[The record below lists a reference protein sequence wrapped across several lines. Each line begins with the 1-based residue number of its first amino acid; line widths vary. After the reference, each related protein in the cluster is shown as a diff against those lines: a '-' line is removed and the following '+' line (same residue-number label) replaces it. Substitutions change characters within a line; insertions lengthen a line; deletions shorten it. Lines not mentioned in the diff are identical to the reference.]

1 MRVGI
6 VTFHR
11 AENFGAVMQ
20 AFALQ
25 TYLISLGHNVDII
38 DYRCKAI
45 EMHYDILNPRILFSR
60 KNIFHSFMEYTQRL
74 LSIRERTVKGRK
86 YDSFRKQFIHMSQ
99 SVNEVNDCL
108 GYDAYVTGSDQVWN
122 LHITKGF
129 DKSFFLDF
137 KTRQGVR
144 KLSFAASAE
153 QDPKG
158 LMLKESER
166 LKNCLSSFCAIS
178 VREPFL
184 MEQLSHFTN
193 KKISVC
199 CDPTFLIGK
208 DVYESIMTMPSI
220 SKYVLYYEMT
230 VSPAGESLARKLA
243 RQKGLS
249 LVIIQGGYRNR
260 KKEEGII
267 TLQDVGPTELLGYIA
282 KADIVITTSFH
293 GLSLSLIFNKE
304 FWALSHSGNLR
315 QQHILSILGL
325 DRRMIDNETL
335 YDDNDTI
342 DYQKTNKLIAEYI
355 SSSTDYL
362 IRNL

>member
-45 EMHYDILNPRILFSR
+45 EMQYDIINPRILFSR
-60 KNIFHSFMEYTQRL
+60 KNIFHSIREYTQRL
-74 LSIRERTVKGRK
+74 LSIRERIDKGRK
-86 YDSFRKQFIHMSQ
+86 YDTFRKQFLHMSQ
-99 SVNEVNDCL
+99 SVNEVHDCL
-108 GYDAYVTGSDQVWN
+108 GYDVYVTGSDQVWN

-137 KTRQGVR
+137 KTKHGVR
-144 KLSFAASAE
+144 KLSYAASAE
-153 QDPKG
+153 RDPKG

-166 LKNCLSSFCAIS
+166 LKNCLSSFYAIS

-184 MEQLSHFTN
+184 MEQLSHFTD
-193 KKISVC
+193 KKITVC

-208 DVYESIMTMPSI
+208 DVYESIMTTPSI

-230 VSPAGESLARKLA
+230 VSPAGESLARKIA
-243 RQKGLS
+243 IQKGLF
-249 LVIIQGGYRNR
+249 LVIIQGGYRKR
-260 KKEEGII
+260 EDGII
-267 TLQDVGPTELLGYIA
+267 TLQNVGPTELLGYIA
-282 KADIVITTSFH
+282 HADIVVTTSFH

-304 FWALSHSGNLR
+304 FWAMSHSGNLR

-325 DRRMIDNETL
+325 SRRMIDNETL

-342 DYQKTNKLIAEYI
+342 DYQQTNILIAEYI
-355 SSSTDYL
+355 SSSTNYL
-362 IRNL
+362 IHNI